1 MRQDRSAWRTVLAEE
16 QNARRLAAIMA
27 ADVVGY
33 SRLMEANE
41 ERTLAAL
48 RQLRRE
54 FFDPAIARHR
64 GRIFKTLGDGFLI
77 EFASVID
84 AARCALDVQAGMPH
98 RNDGVPEDRHIRF
111 RIGLHVGDMIVE
123 GEDVYGDGVNIAAR
137 LEGLAAPGGIACSA
151 AVHDHIGNK
160 LAIDFAD
167 QGEKSVK
174 NMAHPLHV
182 YFVNPARNGG
192 GGGPQQSS
200 ASPQPNARTEKPSVA
215 ILPFANLSS
224 EAEQEFF
231 SDGITEDLIT
241 DLSKVSG
248 LQVLSRNTVFT
259 LKGTAQN
266 LQQTARR
273 LGVEYLVEGSVRKSG
288 SKVRI
293 TAQLIEGASDRH
305 LWAERYDRDLTDI
318 FAVQDE
324 ITKTIVEQL
333 RVKLLP
339 EERASIENAPT
350 QNVEAY
356 TTFLKG
362 KQIFRIGTRLSLI
375 RARQMYARALELD
388 PTYAQAYIGLANC
401 ASYLKSFHSADIT
414 IEEILAT
421 IDKAL
426 QLNPKLAE
434 AHAARGIAYAVDDRR
449 KETVAAFQKALELD
463 PNNWEALY
471 YFGRYYFGIGDFEA
485 SLHLFTRAME
495 VQPEDFESVAFLS
508 QVLQALGRTAEA
520 VNYTHICL
528 RRAEQALRQNPE
540 NSRSAQLI
548 ANSYALLG
556 EPHRAKEWIRRS
568 FEIDPHDNHVRYNAA
583 CVYSLLGEF
592 DKAFDLLDVWV
603 HQAARDSRLWFIS
616 DPDFSALRQ
625 HPRYPGLLKLVER
638 G

>member
-1 MRQDRSAWRTVLAEE
+1 
-16 QNARRLAAIMA
+16 MA

-41 ERTLAAL
+41 ERTLGAL
-48 RQLRRE
+48 RQLRRD
-54 FFDPAIARHR
+54 FFDPTIARHH

-77 EFASVID
+77 EFGSVID
-84 AARCALDVQAGMPH
+84 ATRCALDVQAGMPS

-137 LEGLAAPGGIACSA
+137 LEGLAIPGGIACSA
-151 AVHDHIGNK
+151 AVHDHVGNK

-167 QGEKSVK
+167 QGEKTVK

-182 YFVNPARNGG
+182 YFVNPATNGR
-192 GGGPQQSS
+192 PSRERSTAAPS
-200 ASPQPNARTEKPSVA
+200 APAKPSIA
-215 ILPFANLSS
+215 ILPFANMSS
-224 EAEQEFF
+224 DAEQEFF

-259 LKGTAQN
+259 LKGQAQN

-305 LWAERYDRDLTDI
+305 LWAERFDRDLTDI

-324 ITKTIVEQL
+324 ITKTIVKQL

-339 EERASIENAPT
+339 EERASIEDAPT

-356 TTFLKG
+356 TTFLQG

-375 RARQMYARALELD
+375 KARQMYARALELD

-401 ASYLKSFHSADIT
+401 ASYLKSFHGADIT

-426 QLNPKLAE
+426 ALNPRLAE

-449 KETVAAFQKALELD
+449 KETIAAFEKALELD

-471 YFGRYYFGIGDFEA
+471 YFGRFYFGIGDFQA
-485 SLHLFTRAME
+485 SRNLFSRAME
-495 VQPEDFESVAFLS
+495 LQPEDFESVAFLS
-508 QVLQALGRTAEA
+508 QALQALGRTAES
-520 VNYTHICL
+520 VKYTHICL

-556 EPHRAKEWIRRS
+556 EPDRAKEWIKRS
-568 FEIDPHDNHVRYNAA
+568 FEIDPNDNHVRYNAA
-583 CVYSLLGEF
+583 CVYSLIGEL
-592 DKAFDLLDVWV
+592 DNAFDLLDVWV

-616 DPDFSALRQ
+616 DPDFEALKP

-638 G
+638 P

>member
-1 MRQDRSAWRTVLAEE
+1 LAEDL
-16 QNARRLAAIMA
+16 NARRLAAIMA

-41 ERTLAAL
+41 ERTLGAL

-54 FFDPAIARHR
+54 FFDPTIARHR
-64 GRIFKTLGDGFLI
+64 GRIFKTLGDGFLV
-77 EFASVID
+77 EFGSVID
-84 AARCALDVQAGMPH
+84 ATRCALDVQAGMPD

-123 GEDVYGDGVNIAAR
+123 GDDVYGDGVNIAAR
-137 LEGLAAPGGIACSA
+137 LEGLASPGGIACSA
-151 AVHDHIGNK
+151 AVHDHVGNK

-167 QGEKSVK
+167 QGEKTVK

-182 YFVNPARNGG
+182 YFVNPTQDGLSTER
-192 GGGPQQSS
+192 S
-200 ASPQPNARTEKPSVA
+200 AAATTPRGEKPSIA
-215 ILPFANLSS
+215 ILPFANMSS
-224 EAEQEFF
+224 DAEQEFF

-259 LKGTAQN
+259 LKGKAQN
-266 LQQTARR
+266 LQQTARQ

-288 SKVRI
+288 GKVRI
-293 TAQLIEGASDRH
+293 TAQLIEGATDRH
-305 LWAERYDRDLTDI
+305 LWAERFDRDLTDI

-324 ITKTIVEQL
+324 ITKTIVKQL

-339 EERASIENAPT
+339 EERASIEDAPT

-375 RARQMYARALELD
+375 KARQMYARALELD

-401 ASYLKSFHSADIT
+401 ASYLKSFHGADIT

-426 QLNPKLAE
+426 TLNPNLAE

-449 KETVAAFQKALELD
+449 KETVAAFEKALELD

-471 YFGRYYFGIGDFEA
+471 YFGRFYFGIGDFQA
-485 SLHLFTRAME
+485 SLRLFSRAME
-495 VQPEDFESVAFLS
+495 LQPEDFESVAFLS
-508 QVLQALGRTAEA
+508 QVLQALGRPTEA
-520 VNYTHICL
+520 DKYTHICL
-528 RRAEQALRQNPE
+528 RRSEQALRQNPE

-556 EPHRAKEWIRRS
+556 EPNRAKEWIKRS
-568 FEIDPHDNHVRYNAA
+568 FEIDPEDNHVRYNAA

-592 DKAFDLLDVWV
+592 DNAFDLLDVWV

-616 DPDFSALRQ
+616 DPDFEALKQ
-625 HPRYPGLLKLVER
+625 HPRYAGLLKLVER
-638 G
+638 P